1 MNTVGIYLSFLRS
14 GFDWAPDRYFLY
26 SAERF
31 RLRQV
36 ARHQAQKGRIKIV
49 LRLAFLALLSL
60 LTSLLPLMGHF
71 SGHVIDAL
79 SRRAAAPD
87 QVYSFSQPCIYFVFI
102 HLFA

>member
-36 ARHQAQKGRIKIV
+36 ARHQAQKGKDKDRTAFGFLGLAIPFDLPIATHGPF
-49 LRLAFLALLSL
+49 LRAC
-60 LTSLLPLMGHF
+60 H
-71 SGHVIDAL
+71 
-79 SRRAAAPD
+79 
-87 QVYSFSQPCIYFVFI
+87 
-102 HLFA
+102 